1 MNKKI
6 IINNLGFIFIFAAM
20 IIGERIKTHAS
31 WFNIVKSQFGTYVL
45 IILIAIVVEI
55 SAETSQTFNSGKTHH
70 TTVTLAWSKA

>member
-31 WFNIVKSQFGTYVL
+31 WFNIVKSQFGPYVL
-45 IILIAIVVEI
+45 IILIAIVVESLI
-55 SAETSQTFNSGKTHH
+55 IIFRD
-70 TTVTLAWSKA
+70 